1 MTTTILFVSFLL
13 LVMIGVPIGIAL
25 GSASILTILNLP
37 FLNIDFYV
45 QGLVSGLDSFPL
57 IAILLFTL
65 TANIMSSGG
74 ISTRLLNL
82 CQSFFGHYT
91 GGLGVVAI
99 MSCIFFASV
108 SGTGSATVAAI
119 GLTMIPMMA
128 KSGYDKA
135 YAGSMIATAGGIGVI
150 IPPSVVMIV
159 YAIVSGQS
167 VSEMFMAGI
176 IPGVVVGL
184 FLLTYNFYQSKK
196 YGYRGLSEKASWSE
210 RWQAFNS
217 AKEALFLPF
226 LILGGIYSGLF
237 TPTESA
243 AVSIAYSL
251 LLSFFYYKELTLKS
265 LAKMALESALLV
277 STVLVIV
284 GASVS
289 FGRILTIE
297 RIPTLITEFILGI
310 TDNTILILL
319 CINLLLLIIGTF
331 LETLAAI
338 VILTPILLPVT
349 TSIGMDPVH
358 FGIVMVVN
366 LAIGFVTPPLGANLF
381 MASQVGKIRFEDLSR
396 SIIGWVITMIAALML
411 ITFVPELSL
420 WLPDFMKN

>member
-1 MTTTILFVSFLL
+1 MTTPILFISFTL
-13 LVMIGVPIGIAL
+13 LVAIGVPIGIAL
-25 GSASILTILNLP
+25 GSASILSILNLP
-37 FLNIDFYV
+37 FLNIDFHV

-65 TANIMSSGG
+65 AASIMGHGG
-74 ISTRLLNL
+74 ISNRLLAL

-99 MSCIFFASV
+99 MACIFFASV

-119 GLTMIPMMA
+119 GLTMIPMMV
-128 KSGYDKA
+128 KNGYNKA
-135 YAGSMIATAGGIGVI
+135 YAGAMIATAGGIGVI

-167 VSEMFMAGI
+167 VSAMFMAGI
-176 IPGVVVGL
+176 VPGIVVGL
-184 FLLTYNFYQSKK
+184 FLLGYNLFQSKRN
-196 YGYRGLSEKASWSE
+196 GYLGTPKKATWNE
-210 RWQAFNS
+210 RWQAFS
-217 AKEALFLPF
+217 EAKEAMLLP
-226 LILGGIYSGLF
+226 LIILGGIYSGLF

-243 AVSIAYSL
+243 AVAVAYGIV
-251 LLSFFYYKELTLKS
+251 LSMFYYKELTFKS
-265 LAKMALESALLV
+265 LAKMTLESALLV
-277 STVLVIV
+277 STVLIIV
-284 GASVS
+284 GASIS

-297 RIPTLITEFILGI
+297 RIPSLITEFILGI
-310 TDNTILILL
+310 TENKILILL
-319 CINLLLLIIGTF
+319 CINLLLLVIGTF

-349 TSIGMDPVH
+349 ASIGMDPVH

-381 MASQVGKIRFEDLSR
+381 MASQVGQIPFEDLSR
-396 SIIGWVITMIAALML
+396 AVLGWIVSMVAALML
-411 ITFVPELSL
+411 ITFIPEISL
-420 WLPDFMKN
+420 WLPSIMAK